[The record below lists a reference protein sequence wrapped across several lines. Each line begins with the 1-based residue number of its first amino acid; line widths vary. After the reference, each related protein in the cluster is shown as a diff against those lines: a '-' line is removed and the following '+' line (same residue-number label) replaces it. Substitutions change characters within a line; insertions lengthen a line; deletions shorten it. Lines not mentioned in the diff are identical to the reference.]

1 MARADQLLAVR
12 LEQTA
17 ARLEAHT
24 VNLGHEQDRLANE
37 RLRGVVDEVRANAVF
52 VADAVAAL
60 ERLGRAVDRLE
71 SELAATG
78 GAGLVL
84 RPHVHAALAGAG
96 PGPVAVV
103 GVPDAALVRELV
115 AMGRT
120 VTVHPDPAA
129 AAAAGTGGY
138 PVVAWSAPSM
148 PDQAAVHAA
157 LALVADGGCLVVAHP
172 GGDASAWG
180 DLDVARSVHELD
192 GSTVVVDRVARR

>member
-1 MARADQLLAVR
+1 MARADQLLAHR

-24 VNLGHEQDRLANE
+24 VNLGLEQDRLATE
-37 RLRGVVDEVRANAVF
+37 RLRGVVDEVRANTAF

-71 SELAATG
+71 AGLAAG
-78 GAGLVL
+78 NGPGLVL
-84 RPHVHAALAGAG
+84 RPHVHAALAVAG

-120 VTVHPDPAA
+120 VTVHPDPEAA
-129 AAAAGTGGY
+129 SGAGTHA
-138 PVVAWSAPSM
+138 VVAWLATAP
-148 PDQAAVHAA
+148 PDDAAVQAA
-157 LALVADGGCLVVAHP
+157 LALAVEGGCLVVAHP
-172 GGDASAWG
+172 GHDRPAWG
-180 DLDVARSVHELD
+180 GPDATRSVHDLD
-192 GSTVVVDRVARR
+192 GSTVVVDRIARR